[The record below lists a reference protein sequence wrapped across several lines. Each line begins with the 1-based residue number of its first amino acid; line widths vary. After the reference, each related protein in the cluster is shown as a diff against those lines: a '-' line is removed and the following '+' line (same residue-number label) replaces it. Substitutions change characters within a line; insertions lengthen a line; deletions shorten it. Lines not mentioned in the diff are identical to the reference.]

1 MRPSSMS
8 LLSEAMVPLMSMK
21 KTSICCV
28 SETRYIFRVLIPT
41 LADFMPIRFLPR
53 EKRFTR
59 QWHE

>member
-28 SETRYIFRVLIPT
+28 SETRYIFRV
-41 LADFMPIRFLPR
+41 
-53 EKRFTR
+53 
-59 QWHE
+59 